1 MTLGPSGPNSQRQSQ
16 KCDARSWLLINS
28 PKIHSKGA
36 PDSVENVFLGP
47 PLCSVELS
55 AGYLL
60 TTMCRST
67 LRSLTDSEN
76 GPLMA
81 PVDWGRA
88 KEAKEAQ
95 EVKESRP
102 LALIP
107 LAIATLLAILGSAAH
122 GPTLLITPGYLVRA
136 GGCPCTCAVPPSKT
150 SASTPPNFG
159 HWH

>member
-1 MTLGPSGPNSQRQSQ
+1 
-16 KCDARSWLLINS
+16 
-28 PKIHSKGA
+28 
-36 PDSVENVFLGP
+36 
-47 PLCSVELS
+47 
-55 AGYLL
+55 
-60 TTMCRST
+60 
-67 LRSLTDSEN
+67 
-76 GPLMA
+76 MA

-150 SASTPPNFG
+150 SASTPPNLLG
-159 HWH
+159 PGLAAVDGPAREGSLTHSQAEVVKESLGSAAHSANLLMTPGYPVSAGG